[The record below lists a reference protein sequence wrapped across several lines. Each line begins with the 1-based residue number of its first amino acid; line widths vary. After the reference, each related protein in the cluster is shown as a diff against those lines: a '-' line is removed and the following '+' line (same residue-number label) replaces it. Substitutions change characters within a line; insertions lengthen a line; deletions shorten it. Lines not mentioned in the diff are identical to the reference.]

1 MRATGSKDDT
11 RRDIP
16 LVLLSKSFITL
27 NPFKAAL
34 GLFVFGAFCAENTID
49 MTSAPFKAATPLGEK
64 TF

>member
-1 MRATGSKDDT
+1 
-11 RRDIP
+11 
-16 LVLLSKSFITL
+16 VLLSKSFITL